1 MPHRT
6 IPTVSVVMPAYN
18 AEKYLR
24 EAIDSILAQTF
35 TDFELIIINDGS
47 TDFTKDII
55 LSYTDQRI
63 RYIENE
69 QNSGICVTLNK
80 GLDAARGRYIARMDS
95 DDISLPRRLEV
106 QVQYMD
112 SHPEI
117 GVAGTDI
124 EIFGD
129 GMKSQ
134 VFNFDTNPQVCR
146 SNLIFSATLAH
157 PTALIRK
164 SVLADNHLIY
174 DDYYRGMEDHHLWW
188 QIAQHSE
195 ISNVSEVLLRYRQHT
210 SQATRQNTDEEFK
223 NRLRSFTRQR
233 VCDCGAVLNTDEF
246 NALYLYHECIESYDK
261 NSLMNFISACHKIQK
276 AFNKKRAIHRS
287 AQKEVF
293 GRAISFSL
301 DKSGFSKTDA
311 IKYQLLALKKG
322 VMKSSWLMKRLG
334 SMLKGRPIMFT
345 VGK

>member
-1 MPHRT
+1 
-6 IPTVSVVMPAYN
+6 MPAYN

-124 EIFGD
+124 EIF
-129 GMKSQ
+129 
-134 VFNFDTNPQVCR
+134 
-146 SNLIFSATLAH
+146 
-157 PTALIRK
+157 
-164 SVLADNHLIY
+164 
-174 DDYYRGMEDHHLWW
+174 
-188 QIAQHSE
+188 
-195 ISNVSEVLLRYRQHT
+195 
-210 SQATRQNTDEEFK
+210 
-223 NRLRSFTRQR
+223 
-233 VCDCGAVLNTDEF
+233 
-246 NALYLYHECIESYDK
+246 
-261 NSLMNFISACHKIQK
+261 
-276 AFNKKRAIHRS
+276 
-287 AQKEVF
+287 
-293 GRAISFSL
+293 
-301 DKSGFSKTDA
+301 
-311 IKYQLLALKKG
+311 
-322 VMKSSWLMKRLG
+322 
-334 SMLKGRPIMFT
+334 
-345 VGK
+345 

>member
-1 MPHRT
+1 
-6 IPTVSVVMPAYN
+6 MPAYN

-223 NRLRSFTRQR
+223 NRLRSFIRQR

-276 AFNKKRAIHRS
+276 ALNKKRAIHRS

-334 SMLKGRPIMFT
+334 SMLKGRLIMFT